1 MNNCTQKSNQIICNF
16 DLICCIILNS
26 FNVCFKSGNQL
37 GGAM

>member
-26 FNVCFKSGNQL
+26 FNMSIGSGNQL
-37 GGAM
+37 GVAM